1 MSTKQFLNRFIKRA
15 NFLEDYTQIDEKAQR
30 GGFNHRYTGKD
41 TNGNESDLNVED
53 KIQIHDGLGGFII
66 DAIAVRQ
73 KLGEEIKEH
82 QANPENE
89 APQFESL
96 EGLQSLTEFH
106 HSGNELVV
114 GMPVLLERNRRT
126 PLKAAILK
134 SWEIGEVKND
144 LTGYG
149 KYSASTVTMEGEDKP
164 WPFTMVF
171 HKKA

>member
-53 KIQIHDGLGGFII
+53 KIQIHDGLGAFVI
-66 DAIAVRQ
+66 DAIGVRQ

-82 QANPENE
+82 QAKSENE

-106 HSGNELVV
+106 HSGGELKE
-114 GMPVLLERNRRT
+114 GMKVMLYKSSKT
-126 PLKAAILK
+126 PLRPAVLK
-134 SWEIGEVKND
+134 SWTIGEVKNQV
-144 LTGYG
+144 TGYE
-149 KYSASTVTMEGEDKP
+149 KYNASSVILEGEEKA
-164 WPFTMVF
+164 WPFTMVY